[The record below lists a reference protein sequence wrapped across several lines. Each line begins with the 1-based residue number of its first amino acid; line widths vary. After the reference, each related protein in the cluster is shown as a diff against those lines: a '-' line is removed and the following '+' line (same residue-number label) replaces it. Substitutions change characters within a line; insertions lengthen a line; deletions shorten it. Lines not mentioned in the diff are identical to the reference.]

1 MFFSSFIGM
10 NRLISKGMS
19 NLYYWE
25 RLTFSKLLFCK
36 FQNLS
41 PGQFLESSNSCR
53 YNYILKLLVATYKSE
68 VWEQNNVCLFHYFN
82 FEMNYDV
89 LKSKSPR
96 ILLNKNM
103 NFNKNETETK
113 MENPIHS
120 FFYYQGFL
128 QRHWRFTGQRGR
140 RGDHLLFHSTTS
152 TRSQTFR
159 HLFATLHVRWLHVFL
174 IATLM
179 YFR

>member
-1 MFFSSFIGM
+1 MFFSSIIGM

-25 RLTFSKLLFCK
+25 RLTFSKLLFC
-36 FQNLS
+36 F
-41 PGQFLESSNSCR
+41 
-53 YNYILKLLVATYKSE
+53 ATYKSE

-82 FEMNYDV
+82 FEMNFDV

-103 NFNKNETETK
+103 NFNKNEAETK

-140 RGDHLLFHSTTS
+140 RGDHVLFHSNTS

-159 HLFATLHVRWLHVFL
+159 HLFGTLHVRWLHVFL
-174 IATLM
+174 ISTLM

>member
-1 MFFSSFIGM
+1 M
-10 NRLISKGMS
+10 N
-19 NLYYWE
+19 
-25 RLTFSKLLFCK
+25 F
-36 FQNLS
+36 
-41 PGQFLESSNSCR
+41 
-53 YNYILKLLVATYKSE
+53 
-68 VWEQNNVCLFHYFN
+68 
-82 FEMNYDV
+82 DV

-103 NFNKNETETK
+103 NFNKNEAETK

-140 RGDHLLFHSTTS
+140 RGDHLLFHSNTS

-159 HLFATLHVRWLHVFL
+159 HLFGTLHVRWLHVFL

-179 YFR
+179 YFREKILPIFIFQTLIRSIKSLLLDVALYLYKSTIRTCMEYCCHIWAGAPSCNLKMLYKLLI